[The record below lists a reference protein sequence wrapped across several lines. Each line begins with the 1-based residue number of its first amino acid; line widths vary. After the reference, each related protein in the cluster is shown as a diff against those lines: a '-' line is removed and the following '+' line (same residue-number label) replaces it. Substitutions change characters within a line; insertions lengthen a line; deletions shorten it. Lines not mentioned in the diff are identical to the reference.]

1 MRPTDLSRYL
11 RQGSDPELR
20 RRRGVV
26 ALSLLGVTM
35 GQAVAAF
42 QTGLI
47 GHLPDPPGPFHSDRV
62 DASEYAYKRLQT
74 PDGLPMIATYAM
86 TGTLAAAGGPDR
98 PRSLPY
104 LPLALAAKALF
115 DVVTTVEL
123 AREEWAEY
131 RALCAYGLVATAAS
145 IATLA
150 LAIPDARRA
159 LATVRG
165 R

>member
-11 RQGSDPELR
+11 RRGDDPELR
-20 RRRGVV
+20 RRRGVI
-26 ALSLLGVTM
+26 ALSLVGVTM

-47 GHLPDPPGPFHSDRV
+47 RHLPDPPGPFDSDRV

-74 PDGLPMIATYAM
+74 PDGLPMIGTYAL
-86 TGTLAAAGGPDR
+86 TATLAATGGPDR
-98 PRSLPY
+98 PRTLPY

-115 DVVTTVEL
+115 DVVLTIEL
-123 AREEWAEY
+123 AREEWAENH
-131 RALCAYGLVATAAS
+131 ALCAYCQVATFAS
-145 IATLA
+145 IGTLA

-165 R
+165 S